1 MTRLN
6 LGFDPYNA
14 GGRGNNVNGSGNNGG
29 SNGVGGTQGAPS
41 ADGGSTVDEQVAAL
55 VDAIRNKTKSIEEI
69 TAALQALGIA
79 VSVTKN
85 KLGQSVFEFD
95 YGDKHYKVTYG
106 TRSVGTVKGG
116 NNAVVAGEVLSATDM
131 LATFN
136 KTEVATKLDGAV
148 LSTGGGVVV
157 GGGSSNNYNT
167 DLNSIKDLLEN
178 LKNGVGDINEF
189 KKKVEDYYNKY
200 SDNSDAKSKL
210 DELYRDF
217 KSEYADRIING
228 QGISSGYDPILGA
241 FSGIY
246 ANRSFVDILGELIN
260 KLKSNNSGLTSSQL
274 KDIITIYFSELG
286 LSSSEIE
293 DLKNMLKDT
302 FVTKENSSGN
312 GTIALTDE
320 DLENLKNT
328 INEKFDQYK
337 MMQSLAEVLIARINE
352 VINTLNGIIKNA
364 NNENIAPNYDAI
376 LSTIQELLDDVRAWV
391 SSVTEQNTDN
401 GFGLSITGMALDIAN
416 QLLGITGSMNNANN
430 SDNTSPNTDNDSM
443 EELNNITGTIYNLAD
458 LLSTITFDD
467 LVNNLNNSLFDGRE
481 NVSTD
486 ELFAWLQIH
495 YRSGNVTENNS
506 DNNTDNESDI
516 TISLGSGGSS
526 SISKTLR
533 AMGISSDDD
542 VNEITN
548 EVSGICEMLQIDIS
562 DIKISYVTLV
572 SKLSAKFGG
581 KTDVTKEEVLVAIR
595 NIFIEEAFKK
605 YTEGLTT
612 QNGDENSNQNIGN
625 SVTSILDDINIG
637 TNITMEEITDLT
649 YLITRIVDLFAELRT
664 ALEQGNNAE
673 ALDLINTL
681 QSAINQLRNAI
692 SPLTSYDNTDYDHND
707 DSGAI
712 IPSNNGDNTDNDE
725 DDMLSDM
732 QSLLNHYQNQLYN

>member
-1 MTRLN
+1 MSTFGFN
-6 LGFDPYNA
+6 LPENQRIPSNTGGTTGA
-14 GGRGNNVNGSGNNGG
+14 G
-29 SNGVGGTQGAPS
+29 GVGGQGGTAGTGGAQGAPS

-69 TAALQALGIA
+69 TDALQALGIA

-131 LATFN
+131 LATLN
-136 KTEVATKLDGAV
+136 KTDVVTKFDGAV

-328 INEKFDQYK
+328 INEK
-337 MMQSLAEVLIARINE
+337 LAYN
-352 VINTLNGIIKNA
+352 
-364 NNENIAPNYDAI
+364 
-376 LSTIQELLDDVRAWV
+376 
-391 SSVTEQNTDN
+391 
-401 GFGLSITGMALDIAN
+401 
-416 QLLGITGSMNNANN
+416 
-430 SDNTSPNTDNDSM
+430 
-443 EELNNITGTIYNLAD
+443 ELNDKFVKKTVLD
-458 LLSTITFDD
+458 LGCFPNAVQTSISSGYRWKPDSFRD
-467 LVNNLNNSLFDGRE
+467 N
-481 NVSTD
+481 
-486 ELFAWLQIH
+486 LQISH
-495 YRSGNVTENNS
+495 HCKKDLR
-506 DNNTDNESDI
+506 D
-516 TISLGSGGSS
+516 
-526 SISKTLR
+526 TLR
-533 AMGISSDDD
+533 S
-542 VNEITN
+542 
-548 EVSGICEMLQIDIS
+548 C
-562 DIKISYVTLV
+562 
-572 SKLSAKFGG
+572 
-581 KTDVTKEEVLVAIR
+581 R
-595 NIFIEEAFKK
+595 
-605 YTEGLTT
+605 
-612 QNGDENSNQNIGN
+612 
-625 SVTSILDDINIG
+625 
-637 TNITMEEITDLT
+637 
-649 YLITRIVDLFAELRT
+649 
-664 ALEQGNNAE
+664 
-673 ALDLINTL
+673 
-681 QSAINQLRNAI
+681 
-692 SPLTSYDNTDYDHND
+692 
-707 DSGAI
+707 
-712 IPSNNGDNTDNDE
+712 
-725 DDMLSDM
+725 
-732 QSLLNHYQNQLYN
+732 